1 MSLQPRASVEE
12 CSPMPA
18 AVREVTSEPERRT
31 PTLGTSDGEPAKM
44 AGKKRV
50 RNFTA
55 DDRATHRIFEKNR
68 REAFKG
74 RLTVGLTESLQS
86 SLIYCARK
94 VSRAWLTMSQELAT
108 HLPALGGTDP
118 QRLSKHV
125 VVEESIA
132 RHKLMKSLCSDA
144 FQDIRA
150 LVQERDELL
159 AQVNHRRLI
168 DGLAPQAPKAV
179 NLHLDRLVEQE
190 KESGR
195 RDDIE
200 RTANAESS
208 SSVSPTAV
216 SGPMPTLISL
226 GIPAPAAETTPL
238 DRFWDVTHQEPI
250 SHTITL
256 PFQDLPSFATQ
267 DPSQTCAEISSSALA
282 IQDVP
287 FLDFDLTEETSLNQ
301 GLTFHNDIGSQP
313 AIPVDSVAMNTLYKV
328 RIYGPNYLVSQR
340 FI

>member
-1 MSLQPRASVEE
+1 
-12 CSPMPA
+12 MPA
-18 AVREVTSEPERRT
+18 AVREVTSAPERRT
-31 PTLGTSDGEPAKM
+31 PTLGTSGGEPAKM

-74 RLTVGLTESLQS
+74 RLTVGFTESLPS
-86 SLIYCARK
+86 SLICCARK

-159 AQVNHRRLI
+159 AQVNRRRLI
-168 DGLAPQAPKAV
+168 DGLAPQAPKA
-179 NLHLDRLVEQE
+179 NRECRKQQLY
-190 KESGR
+190 
-195 RDDIE
+195 
-200 RTANAESS
+200 
-208 SSVSPTAV
+208 
-216 SGPMPTLISL
+216 
-226 GIPAPAAETTPL
+226 
-238 DRFWDVTHQEPI
+238 VTHGRFRSYAYSGSLI
-250 SHTITL
+250 RRNI
-256 PFQDLPSFATQ
+256 AG
-267 DPSQTCAEISSSALA
+267 SSSARSGNHSCR
-282 IQDVP
+282 P
-287 FLDFDLTEETSLNQ
+287 FLGCDASGADFQYDHTALTRFAIIRDTGSLANLRRHFFFCSSHSRHPFP
-301 GLTFHNDIGSQP
+301 GF
-313 AIPVDSVAMNTLYKV
+313 
-328 RIYGPNYLVSQR
+328 
-340 FI
+340 

>member
-1 MSLQPRASVEE
+1 
-12 CSPMPA
+12 
-18 AVREVTSEPERRT
+18 
-31 PTLGTSDGEPAKM
+31 M

-68 REAFKG
+68 REAFKS
-74 RLTVGLTESLQS
+74 RL
-86 SLIYCARK
+86 I
-94 VSRAWLTMSQELAT
+94 ELAT

-125 VVEESIA
+125 VVQESIA
-132 RHKLMKSLCSDA
+132 RHKLMKGLCSDA

-159 AQVNHRRLI
+159 TQVNHRRLI

-195 RDDIE
+195 RDDVE
-200 RTANAESS
+200 RTANAEGS
-208 SSVSPTAV
+208 SSVSPTAA

-226 GIPAPAAETTPL
+226 GIPAPAAETTLL
-238 DRFWDVTHQEPI
+238 DRFWDVTHEEPI
-250 SHTITL
+250 SNTITL
-256 PFQDLPSFATQ
+256 PSQDLPSFATQ
-267 DPSQTCAEISSSALA
+267 DPSQTCDGISSSAPAL
-282 IQDVP
+282 QDVP
-287 FLDFDLTEETSLNQ
+287 FLNFDLTEGISLNQ
-301 GLTFHNDIGSQP
+301 GLAFDNEIGSQS
-313 AIPVDSVAMNTLYKV
+313 AIPNNSIAMSISMPYVGDLDPSNIDQRTHEHHDQWTLSGRLCTRCAYTGQT
-328 RIYGPNYLVSQR
+328 I
-340 FI
+340 